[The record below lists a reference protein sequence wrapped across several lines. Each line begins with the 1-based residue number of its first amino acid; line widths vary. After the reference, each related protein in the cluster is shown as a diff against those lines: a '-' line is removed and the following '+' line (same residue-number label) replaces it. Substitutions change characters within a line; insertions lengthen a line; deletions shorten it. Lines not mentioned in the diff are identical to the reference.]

1 MKSLRIFS
9 LFLLTFALAP
19 TLFGGDFGIRA
30 GRSNDTDEDFV
41 GVEMHYDLGAVNVNP
56 NIEYSLADDD
66 ATAGSIN
73 IDLTVDVMQ
82 IAALRPYVGAGVGLA
97 YLDPDLGETQT
108 NIVGNV
114 IGGVAFDLAML
125 KPYAQLKY
133 TRRLE
138 NGNDSD
144 VSLAVGLRF

>member
-1 MKSLRIFS
+1 MKSLRIVS
-9 LFLLTFALAP
+9 LILLTLALAP
-19 TLFGGDFGIRA
+19 TLFAGEFGIRA

-41 GVEMHYDLGAVNVNP
+41 GVELLYDLGAVNVNP
-56 NIEYSLADDD
+56 NIEYSLADDN

-73 IDLTVDVMQ
+73 LDLTVDVMQ
-82 IAALRPYVGAGVGLA
+82 LAALRPYIGAGVGLA

-108 NIVGNV
+108 NVVGNV

-133 TRRLE
+133 SRRLE
-138 NGNDSD
+138 NGSDSD